1 MNEEQDPKPGGRF
14 LSKVVKFITSPT
26 TDWADLNKVDG
37 PLDASESSAAL
48 KEMIE
53 RKRRNDFVRNREFDM
68 LRKARRRQLA
78 GAHGGSASP
87 TSFISS
93 VESAHPHEPERT
105 LEKID
110 QIEEQMSRAWLD
122 RAEPAAAA
130 PDNPRAYD
138 KTRPVQLG
146 EMAAGAGFGAT
157 AVEVPL
163 SGAAAEVSRGEAAPP
178 PQSQPLDAPTGADP
192 WADPVASAP
201 LADEPP
207 PVAVSPEVEEVA
219 IRFANG
225 DAAGAEVSLLELLGE
240 GGSHSDDLETWLT
253 LFDLYRAAGEP
264 DKFDGAAIAFV
275 GRFGRSAPQWA
286 LAAGASSG
294 AMPMTPLAGAAPV
307 PRSESLPA
315 HWSAPSVLGTQSI
328 AALNASMTRQAQPWR
343 IDWRRVKSIDPQ
355 ALPLLLDVLQR
366 WARTSVRLRF
376 LDAEQL
382 LNVLAQQTPPEQ
394 RATDPQWWTARMALL
409 RVLDEPDEFELVALN
424 YCVTY
429 EMSPPAWE
437 DPRCEYAPMSES
449 GHTLPPPDD
458 EDAASVASA
467 YGDHPL
473 SGAMGLG
480 AAGAAGLD
488 IAQLPL
494 EGEILGDAAHALQP
508 LGVTARTRGIEFNC
522 RHLQRV
528 DFGAAGDLLNWTVQ
542 QQGQG
547 RQVVFK
553 HVNRL
558 VAAFFGVIGISDSA
572 RVLRR
577 ID

>member
-14 LSKVVKFITSPT
+14 LSKVVRFITSPT
-26 TDWADLNKVDG
+26 TDWADLNKVGG
-37 PLDASESSAAL
+37 PADASESSAAL

-78 GAHGGSASP
+78 GAHGGAVSP

-122 RAEPAAAA
+122 RAEPPAAA

-146 EMAAGAGFGAT
+146 EAAVGSAGYGAT

-163 SGAAAEVSRGEAAPP
+163 SGAAAEVSRGAAAAE
-178 PQSQPLDAPTGADP
+178 PLNLSTGPDP
-192 WADPVASAP
+192 WADPVPSAP
-201 LADEPP
+201 LAEAPQAI
-207 PVAVSPEVEEVA
+207 VVSPEVEEVA

-225 DAAGAEVSLLELLGE
+225 DASGAEVSLLELLGE

-253 LFDLYRAAGEP
+253 LFDLYRAAGEA
-264 DKFDGAAIAFV
+264 DQFDGAAIAFV
-275 GRFGRSAPQWA
+275 SRFGRSAPQWE
-286 LAAGASSG
+286 LAASPGSG
-294 AMPMTPLAGAAPV
+294 AMPMMPLPGAALV
-307 PRSESLPA
+307 SRSETQPT
-315 HWSAPSVLGTQSI
+315 HWSAPAVLGTQSI
-328 AALNASMTRQAQPWR
+328 AALNASMARQAPPWR
-343 IDWRRVKSIDPQ
+343 IDWRRVKTIDPQ
-355 ALPLLLDVLQR
+355 ALPLLRDVLQR
-366 WARTSVRLRF
+366 WAQTPVRLRF
-376 LDAEQL
+376 LGAEQL
-382 LNVLAQQTPPEQ
+382 LAVLAEQAPAEQ
-394 RATDPQWWTARMALL
+394 RQADPQWWVARLALL
-409 RVLDEPDEFELVALN
+409 RVMNEPDEFEMVALN

-429 EMSPPAWE
+429 EMSPPSWE
-437 DPRCEYAPMSES
+437 DPRCDFAPMTES

-458 EDAASVASA
+458 DDEAASHASA
-467 YGDHPL
+467 HSEMPL
-473 SGAMGLG
+473 SDVMTLGAVG
-480 AAGAAGLD
+480 AAGPDVAR
-488 IAQLPL
+488 LPL
-494 EGEILGDAAHALQP
+494 EGEVLGDAAHALQP
-508 LGVTARTRGIEFNC
+508 LAVSARTRSIEFNC

-558 VAAFFGVIGISDSA
+558 VAAFFGVIGISDAA

>member
-1 MNEEQDPKPGGRF
+1 MNEEQGPKSGGRF

-26 TDWADLNKVDG
+26 TDWADLNKVGG

-78 GAHGGSASP
+78 GAHGGAVSP

-110 QIEEQMSRAWLD
+110 RLEEQMSRAWLD
-122 RAEPAAAA
+122 RDEPAATAE
-130 PDNPRAYD
+130 NPRAYD

-146 EMAAGAGFGAT
+146 ERTAGTIGFGAT

-163 SGAAAEVSRGEAAPP
+163 SGAAAEVSRGEAAPH
-178 PQSQPLDAPTGADP
+178 APAAADP
-192 WADPVASAP
+192 WADPAPPMP
-201 LADEPP
+201 LADEPE
-207 PVAVSPEVEEVA
+207 PVVVSPEVEEVA

-240 GGSHSDDLETWLT
+240 GGSHSDDLDTWLT

-275 GRFGRSAPQWA
+275 SRFGRSAPQFE
-286 LAAGASSG
+286 LVASPGSA
-294 AMPMTPLAGAAPV
+294 AMPITPQAGAAATPRDEAQPV
-307 PRSESLPA
+307 
-315 HWSAPSVLGTQSI
+315 HWSAPSVLGMQSV
-328 AALNASMTRQAQPWR
+328 AALNASMARQAQPWR

-355 ALPLLLDVLQR
+355 ALPLLLEVLQR
-366 WARTSVRLRF
+366 WAGTPVRLRF
-376 LDAEQL
+376 LGAEQL
-382 LNVLAQQTPPEQ
+382 LAVLAEQTPPEQ
-394 RATDPQWWTARMALL
+394 RAADPQWWAVRLALL
-409 RVLDEPDEFELVALN
+409 RVMSEPDEFELVALN

-437 DPRCEYAPMSES
+437 DPRCECAPMTES
-449 GHTLPPPDD
+449 GHTLPPPDND
-458 EDAASVASA
+458 KDDASSAASAHSEL
-467 YGDHPL
+467 PL
-473 SGAMGLG
+473 SDVMGLG
-480 AAGAAGLD
+480 AADAAAPD
-488 IAQLPL
+488 VVRLPL

-508 LGVTARTRGIEFNC
+508 LSLSARTRGIEFNC

-528 DFGAAGDLLNWTVQ
+528 DFGAAGDLLNWAVQ

-558 VAAFFGVIGISDSA
+558 VAAFFGVIGISDAA

-577 ID
+577 VD

>member
-1 MNEEQDPKPGGRF
+1 MNEEQGPKSGGRF

-26 TDWADLNKVDG
+26 TDWADLNKVGGQD
-37 PLDASESSAAL
+37 DAGESSAAL

-78 GAHGGSASP
+78 GANGGAVAP

-110 QIEEQMSRAWLD
+110 LIEEQMSRAWLD
-122 RAEPAAAA
+122 RAEPTAAA

-146 EMAAGAGFGAT
+146 EVAGGVGFGTT

-163 SGAAAEVSRGEAAPP
+163 SGAAAQVSRGESAPRP
-178 PQSQPLDAPTGADP
+178 EQSEPLGPPTGPGP
-192 WADPVASAP
+192 WSDPVPSAP
-201 LADEPP
+201 MVEAPEA
-207 PVAVSPEVEEVA
+207 VAVSPEVEEVA

-225 DAAGAEVSLLELLGE
+225 DASGAEVSLLELLGE

-253 LFDLYRAAGEP
+253 LFDLYRAAGES

-275 GRFGRSAPQWA
+275 GRFGRSAPQWE
-286 LAAGASSG
+286 LAASPGSE
-294 AMPMTPLAGAAPV
+294 AMPMLPLPGGASA
-307 PRSESLPA
+307 PRSETQPA
-315 HWSAPSVLGTQSI
+315 HWSAPAVLGTQSI
-328 AALNASMTRQAQPWR
+328 AALNASMARQAPPWR
-343 IDWRRVKSIDPQ
+343 IDWRRVKSIDLQ
-355 ALPLLLDVLQR
+355 ALPPLLDVLQR
-366 WARTSVRLRF
+366 WAQAPVRLRF
-376 LDAEQL
+376 LGAEQL
-382 LNVLAQQTPPEQ
+382 LTVLAQQTPAEQ
-394 RATDPQWWTARMALL
+394 RQTDPQWWATRLALL
-409 RVLDEPDEFELVALN
+409 RVMDDPDEFEMVALN

-437 DPRCEYAPMSES
+437 DPRCDFAPMTES

-458 EDAASVASA
+458 EGAAQATASA
-467 YGDHPL
+467 HSEYPL
-473 SGAMGLG
+473 SEAM
-480 AAGAAGLD
+480 ATAGATGPEVAR
-488 IAQLPL
+488 LPL

-508 LGVTARTRGIEFNC
+508 LTVSARTRSIEFNC

-528 DFGAAGDLLNWTVQ
+528 DFGAAGDLLNWAVQ

-558 VAAFFGVIGISDSA
+558 VAAFFGVIGISDAA

>member
-1 MNEEQDPKPGGRF
+1 MNEEQGPKSGGRF

-78 GAHGGSASP
+78 GAHGGAVSP

-110 QIEEQMSRAWLD
+110 RIEEQMSRAWLD
-122 RAEPAAAA
+122 RDEPAATA
-130 PDNPRAYD
+130 DNPRAYD

-146 EMAAGAGFGAT
+146 ERAMGGPGFGAT

-163 SGAAAEVSRGEAAPP
+163 SGAAAEVSRGEAAPH
-178 PQSQPLDAPTGADP
+178 APAAADP
-192 WADPVASAP
+192 WADPAPPMP
-201 LADEPP
+201 LADEPE
-207 PVAVSPEVEEVA
+207 PVVVSPEVEEVA

-275 GRFGRSAPQWA
+275 SRFGRSAPQFEL
-286 LAAGASSG
+286 LASPGSD
-294 AMPMTPLAGAAPV
+294 AMPITTQSGAAPA
-307 PRSESLPA
+307 PRDEAQPV
-315 HWSAPSVLGTQSI
+315 HWSAPSVLGTQSV
-328 AALNASMTRQAQPWR
+328 AALNASMARQAQPWR

-355 ALPLLLDVLQR
+355 ALPLLLEVLQR
-366 WARTSVRLRF
+366 WAGTPVRLRF
-376 LDAEQL
+376 LGAEQL
-382 LNVLAQQTPPEQ
+382 LAVLAGQTPSEQ
-394 RATDPQWWTARMALL
+394 RATDPQWWAARLALL
-409 RVLDEPDEFELVALN
+409 RVMNEPDEFELVALN

-437 DPRCEYAPMSES
+437 DPRSECAPMTES

-458 EDAASVASA
+458 EDGASSAAGVHSEL
-467 YGDHPL
+467 PL
-473 SGAMGLG
+473 SGVMGLG
-480 AAGAAGLD
+480 AAGAAAPD
-488 IAQLPL
+488 VVRLPL
-494 EGEILGDAAHALQP
+494 EGEVLGDAAHALQP
-508 LGVTARTRGIEFNC
+508 LSLSARTRGIEFNC

-528 DFGAAGDLLNWTVQ
+528 DFGAAGDLLNWAVQ

-547 RQVVFK
+547 RQVVFR

-558 VAAFFGVIGISDSA
+558 VAAFFGVIGISDAA

-577 ID
+577 VD

>member
-1 MNEEQDPKPGGRF
+1 MNEEQGPKSGGRF

-26 TDWADLNKVDG
+26 TDWADLNKVGG

-78 GAHGGSASP
+78 GAHGGAVSP

-110 QIEEQMSRAWLD
+110 RIEEQMSRAWLD
-122 RAEPAAAA
+122 RDEPAATAE
-130 PDNPRAYD
+130 NPRAYD

-146 EMAAGAGFGAT
+146 ERTAGSSGFCAT

-163 SGAAAEVSRGEAAPP
+163 SGAAAEVSRGEAAPH
-178 PQSQPLDAPTGADP
+178 APAAADP
-192 WADPVASAP
+192 WADPAP
-201 LADEPP
+201 STSLADESE
-207 PVAVSPEVEEVA
+207 PVVVGPEVVEVA

-240 GGSHSDDLETWLT
+240 GGSHSNDLETWLT

-275 GRFGRSAPQWA
+275 SRFGRSAPQFE
-286 LAAGASSG
+286 LVASPGSA
-294 AMPMTPLAGAAPV
+294 AMPITPQADAAATPRDEAQPV
-307 PRSESLPA
+307 
-315 HWSAPSVLGTQSI
+315 HWSAPSVLGTQSV
-328 AALNASMTRQAQPWR
+328 AALNASMARQTQPWR

-355 ALPLLLDVLQR
+355 ALPLLLEVLQR
-366 WARTSVRLRF
+366 WAGTPVRLRF
-376 LDAEQL
+376 LGAEQL
-382 LNVLAQQTPPEQ
+382 LAVLAEQTPPEQ
-394 RATDPQWWTARMALL
+394 RAADPQWWAVRLALL
-409 RVLDEPDEFELVALN
+409 RVMSEPDEFELVALN

-437 DPRCEYAPMSES
+437 DPRCECAPMTES
-449 GHTLPPPDD
+449 GHTLPPPDND
-458 EDAASVASA
+458 KDDASSAASAHSEL
-467 YGDHPL
+467 PL
-473 SGAMGLG
+473 SDVMGLG
-480 AAGAAGLD
+480 AADAAAPD
-488 IAQLPL
+488 VVRLPL

-508 LGVTARTRGIEFNC
+508 LSLSARTRGIEFNC

-528 DFGAAGDLLNWTVQ
+528 DFGAAGDLLNWAVQ

-558 VAAFFGVIGISDSA
+558 VAAFFGVIGISDAA

-577 ID
+577 VD